1 MPDKRYNC
9 AVEVTV
15 DLIGGKW
22 KPVILAHLKE
32 GVHRYGELRRRMPTT
47 SEKMLVQQ
55 LRELE
60 FDGLVHR
67 TVFDTVPPQ
76 VEYTLT
82 EEGRTLVPVLT
93 ALYDWGEQR
102 AARTSLTLHA
112 RVRVRAFDKN
122 PPDHSVQ

>member
-1 MPDKRYNC
+1 MPDKRYYC
-9 AVEVTV
+9 PVEVTL

-32 GVHRYGELRRRMPTT
+32 GVRRYGELRRLMPTT

-60 FDGLVHR
+60 SDGLVRR

-76 VEYTLT
+76 VEYDLT
-82 EEGRTLVPVLT
+82 DEGWSLVPVLT
-93 ALYDWGEQR
+93 ALYQWGDQR
-102 AARTSLTLHA
+102 GERMGLTVAAAES
-112 RVRVRAFDKN
+112 
-122 PPDHSVQ
+122 S

>member
-1 MPDKRYNC
+1 MVEKRYHC

-32 GVHRYGELRRRMPTT
+32 GVRRYGELRRLMPTT

-60 FDGLVHR
+60 ADGLVRR
-67 TVFDTVPPQ
+67 TVFATVPPQ
-76 VEYTLT
+76 VEYDLT
-82 EEGRTLVPVLT
+82 DEGWSLVPALT
-93 ALYDWGEQR
+93 ALYEWGEKR
-102 AARTSLTLHA
+102 AERTGLLIEPAPSNA
-112 RVRVRAFDKN
+112 N
-122 PPDHSVQ
+122 

>member
-1 MPDKRYNC
+1 MTDKRYHC

-32 GVHRYGELRRRMPTT
+32 GVRRYGELRRLMPST

-60 FDGLVHR
+60 AEGLVR
-67 TVFDTVPPQ
+67 RSVFDTVPPQ
-76 VEYTLT
+76 VEYDLT
-82 EEGRTLVPVLT
+82 EEGWSLVPVLT
-93 ALYDWGEQR
+93 AMYEWGEKR
-102 AARTSLTLHA
+102 AARAGIT
-112 RVRVRAFDKN
+112 
-122 PPDHSVQ
+122 VQP

>member
-1 MPDKRYNC
+1 MSQRRYYC
-9 AVEVTV
+9 PVEVTV

-32 GVHRYGELRRRMPTT
+32 GVRRYGHLRRAMPST

-60 FDGLVHR
+60 ADGLVSR

-76 VEYTLT
+76 VEYDLT
-82 EEGRTLVPVLT
+82 AEGRSLVPVLT
-93 ALYDWGEQR
+93 ALYEWGEKR
-102 AARTSLTLHA
+102 CERTGIT
-112 RVRVRAFDKN
+112 FG
-122 PPDHSVQ
+122 

>member
-15 DLIGGKW
+15 ELIGGKW

-32 GVHRYGELRRRMPTT
+32 GVHRYGELRRRMPST
-47 SEKMLVQQ
+47 SEKMLIQQ

-60 FDGLVHR
+60 SAGLVRR

-82 EEGRTLVPVLT
+82 DEGRTLGPVLT
-93 ALYDWGEQR
+93 ALYDWGRQR
-102 AARTSLTLHA
+102 AARTGLT
-112 RVRVRAFDKN
+112 VG
-122 PPDHSVQ
+122 P

>member
-1 MPDKRYNC
+1 MGVQKRYNC

-22 KPVILAHLKE
+22 KPVILAQLKK
-32 GVHRYGELRRRMPTT
+32 GVHRYGELRRLMPST

-60 FDGLVHR
+60 ADNLVER

-76 VEYTLT
+76 VEYRLT
-82 EEGRTLVPVLT
+82 EEGWTLVPVLT
-93 ALYDWGEQR
+93 ALYEWGRKR
-102 AARTSLTLHA
+102 AD
-112 RVRVRAFDKN
+112 RVHIELPR
-122 PPDHSVQ
+122 

>member
-1 MPDKRYNC
+1 MPTKRYYC
-9 AVEVTV
+9 PVEVTV

-32 GVHRYGELRRRMPTT
+32 GVRRYGELRRLMPTT

-60 FDGLVHR
+60 SAGFVRR

-76 VEYTLT
+76 VEYDLT
-82 EEGRTLVPVLT
+82 DEGWSLVPVLT
-93 ALYDWGEQR
+93 ALYEWGEKR
-102 AARTSLTLHA
+102 CERTGVTVETVA
-112 RVRVRAFDKN
+112 
-122 PPDHSVQ
+122 PPR

>member
-1 MPDKRYNC
+1 MPGKRYNC

-60 FDGLVHR
+60 SDGLVHR

-102 AARTSLTLHA
+102 AARTGLTL
-112 RVRVRAFDKN
+112 D
-122 PPDHSVQ
+122 P